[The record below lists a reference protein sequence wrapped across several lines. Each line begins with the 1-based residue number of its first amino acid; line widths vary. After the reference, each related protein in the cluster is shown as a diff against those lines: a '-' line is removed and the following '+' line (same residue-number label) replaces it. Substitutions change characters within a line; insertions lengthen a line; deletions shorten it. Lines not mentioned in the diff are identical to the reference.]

1 MVNTPSVVGTGPT
14 DWDVTTLGVCAC
26 AMTALVKSST
36 VRAKRA
42 TMMYRGLDQ
51 LEAGDIGHA
60 PVWTGTSEPLSRPS
74 LCLELARSSHV
85 CSWAVL

>member
-1 MVNTPSVVGTGPT
+1 
-14 DWDVTTLGVCAC
+14 
-26 AMTALVKSST
+26 
-36 VRAKRA
+36 
-42 TMMYRGLDQ
+42 MMYRGLDQ